1 MNLAQKLRAGEKMK
15 LALFLPSLR
24 GGGAERVM
32 VNLARGF
39 VERGLQVDLV
49 LARAEGPYLS
59 QVPKEVRVVDLGA
72 QRVLHSL
79 PGLVRYLREER
90 PQAMLSALN
99 HANIVAIWAK
109 LLARVKTRLVVSE
122 RTTLSRSTENASSI
136 RVKFIPFL
144 VKAFYPYA
152 DVVVA
157 VSRGV
162 AEDLIARIG
171 LTAEKIKVIYNP
183 VVTPELFTKAEEP
196 LDHPWFRPGEPPVI
210 LGVGRLTKPKDF
222 PTLIRAFALVRKERP
237 ARLMILGEGEER
249 PNLEALVRE
258 LGLEEDVALPG
269 FVENPYKYMKRAAVF
284 VLSSRWEGFGNVL
297 VEAMA
302 LGTPVVATDCP
313 SGPAEILEG
322 GKWGR
327 LVPVGNHEALA
338 EATLQVLRGEK
349 VGASARA
356 LMFSV
361 ERMLEEYAN
370 VLGVKI

>member
-1 MNLAQKLRAGEKMK
+1 
-15 LALFLPSLR
+15 
-24 GGGAERVM
+24 
-32 VNLARGF
+32 
-39 VERGLQVDLV
+39 
-49 LARAEGPYLS
+49 
-59 QVPKEVRVVDLGA
+59 
-72 QRVLHSL
+72 
-79 PGLVRYLREER
+79 
-90 PQAMLSALN
+90 
-99 HANIVAIWAK
+99 
-109 LLARVKTRLVVSE
+109 
-122 RTTLSRSTENASSI
+122 
-136 RVKFIPFL
+136 
-144 VKAFYPYA
+144 
-152 DVVVA
+152 
-157 VSRGV
+157 
-162 AEDLIARIG
+162 
-171 LTAEKIKVIYNP
+171 
-183 VVTPELFTKAEEP
+183 
-196 LDHPWFRPGEPPVI
+196 
-210 LGVGRLTKPKDF
+210 
-222 PTLIRAFALVRKERP
+222 
-237 ARLMILGEGEER
+237 MILGEGEER